1 MRAARKVGRGRLSRV
16 VQNASSDR
24 LRTRA
29 VLHAGYDFPSG
40 YGGRCHARARQPG
53 SRLERLAQFRR
64 VSARRNP
71 TSSLLSGNLLGQPN
85 HPTGLGRGGHHP
97 YDASG
102 CRITFIRACYDR
114 WRRPEHSDRTVLSP
128 LFSCWPRRHPSC

>member
-24 LRTRA
+24 LRTDA

-64 VSARRNP
+64 VSAQRNP
-71 TSSLLSGNLLGQPN
+71 TSRLLSGNLLGQPN
-85 HPTGLGRGGHHP
+85 HPIGLGHGGHHP
-97 YDASG
+97 HDASG
-102 CRITFIRACYDR
+102 CRMKVI
-114 WRRPEHSDRTVLSP
+114 LSP
-128 LFSCWPRRHPSC
+128 NEGN